1 MPGDVGEV
9 PFPSKSSIG
18 SSRDALIWKRDNMR
32 LLGVVPPDSPGRF
45 CSKGRDSGQELFMTR
60 DIVRPNLLGRPI
72 LAPRGDLRE

>member
-1 MPGDVGEV
+1 
-9 PFPSKSSIG
+9 
-18 SSRDALIWKRDNMR
+18 MR
-32 LLGVVPPDSPGRF
+32 LLHVVPPDSPGRF